1 MKPTA
6 ETQLSKTDAATVK
19 KANGLVGDVFRA
31 LPNSKVKSGE
41 ISREEIDK
49 AQLLAERI
57 EEMRIRKKTNN
68 PSKLHWQCRRAFG
81 RLKAARAAIDYPH
94 ERQTAKEEKEDE

>member
-1 MKPTA
+1 MKPEVKSTP
-6 ETQLSKTDAATVK
+6 LSKTDSATVK
-19 KANGLVGDVFRA
+19 KANALVGDVFKT

-41 ISREEIDK
+41 ITREDIDK
-49 AQLLAERI
+49 AQQLAERI
-57 EEMRIRKKTNN
+57 EEMRIRKKTKN

-94 ERQTAKEEKEDE
+94 ERQVAAAEDE